1 MSLSV
6 QSRSSN
12 MRISTSEA
20 TVEYINP
27 NEPLVISNDA
37 DLENA
42 FHFWQGVSGKRYIH
56 SVYSIFTC
64 PELPKANYVLVKRDV
79 DGRCQAVA
87 IGQTSK
93 TVGSL
98 NLAFLRQQAARLGAN
113 EIHINVMSHSD
124 EERNMVRLD
133 LLGCQAINGQ
143 QPGQNSII

>member
-1 MSLSV
+1 M
-6 QSRSSN
+6 RFRPSN
-12 MRISTSEA
+12 SAIQ
-20 TVEYINP
+20 YINP

-64 PELPKANYVLVKRDV
+64 PELPKANYVLVKRNEE
-79 DGRCQAVA
+79 GNCQAVA

-93 TVGSL
+93 TIGSL
-98 NLAFLRQQAARLGAN
+98 NLAELRQQAARLGAN
-113 EIHINVMSHSD
+113 EIHINVMSRND
-124 EERNMVRLD
+124 DERNMVRLD

-143 QPGQNSII
+143 QPAG

>member
-6 QSRSSN
+6 QSRPSN
-12 MRISTSEA
+12 MRMSTSSSA
-20 TVEYINP
+20 IQYINP

-37 DLENA
+37 ELENA

-64 PELPKANYVLVKRDV
+64 PELPKANYVLVKRNEE
-79 DGRCQAVA
+79 GNCQAVA

-93 TVGSL
+93 TIGSL
-98 NLAFLRQQAARLGAN
+98 NLAFLRQQAAKLGAN
-113 EIHINVMSHSD
+113 EIHINVMSRSD
-124 EERNMVRLD
+124 DERNMVRLD

-143 QPGQNSII
+143 QPAS